1 MKLKISLLIITSIS
15 MLAFVPHE
23 PHMSTDEQLN
33 LFEIWN
39 ERYNTNFKSNLE
51 LEEYRI
57 KNPQLFSFNIK
68 NSSVEI
74 ISSFHD
80 SDHDFGYYTKEKNNN
95 KKELLFEI
103 TKYGI
108 FKNGEYK
115 ENINTEKSIGFYII
129 QNESNTTWTNED
141 ENQLVVYDV
150 PDVNKLLMA
159 WESNSFKN
167 SNKDFNDVVVEID
180 HDSGLFMMFGKNGS
194 EGIATILGLASGLYR
209 ISSPDSFNLYDDL
222 LKLPFLWMAVNGE
235 LSSPPRHIEPIPETQ
250 TGFIL
255 ILGLIS
261 LYIYRLFFSKQKEKS
276 DG

>member
-15 MLAFVPHE
+15 MLAFIPHDT
-23 PHMSTDEQLN
+23 HMSTDQQLN

-39 ERYNTNFKSNLE
+39 ERYDTDFKSNLE

-57 KNPQLFSFNIK
+57 KTPQLFSFNIK

-115 ENINTEKSIGFYII
+115 EIINTEKSIGFYITQI
-129 QNESNTTWTNED
+129 ESNTTWTSED

-180 HDSGLFMMFGKNGS
+180 HDSGLFMIFGKNGS
-194 EGIATILGLASGLYR
+194 EGIATILGLTSGLSGISSSSSDNYNDLWKLPLLWAASGEEPNAP
-209 ISSPDSFNLYDDL
+209 S
-222 LKLPFLWMAVNGE
+222 
-235 LSSPPRHIEPIPETQ
+235 RHVIPETQ

-261 LYIYRLFFSKQKEKS
+261 LYIYRLFFSRQKEKS